1 MNNTK
6 ENNLSKT
13 AQVVAPYIVRTGSG
27 GIAVVTLNR
36 PTNRNAL
43 SSAMIESLQIE
54 FDSLATDPN
63 VRVIILRA
71 EGPGFCAGH
80 DLKEIQERRVDQ
92 DKGQAFFQKL
102 FADCTKLMTSITALP
117 QPVIAEIQGIAT
129 AAGTQ
134 LVATCDIAIASDV
147 ARFGVNGIDVGFFC
161 STPMVALSRNIG
173 RKLAMELLTTGD
185 MMTAQKAMDAGLVNQ
200 VVARD
205 KLQGATMAMARK
217 IAAKPKNVLALGKK
231 AFQAQIQMP
240 RQEAYQA
247 MEKVMVQNLML
258 EESVEG
264 FAAFIEKRAPK
275 WTD

>member
-1 MNNTK
+1 MNDLPT
-6 ENNLSKT
+6 SSAT
-13 AQVVAPYIVRTGSG
+13 GISPVQAPYIVRTGTS

-36 PTNRNAL
+36 PSNRNAL
-43 SSAMIESLQIE
+43 SSAMMKAMQTE

-80 DLKEIQERRVDQ
+80 DLKEIQERRGDQ
-92 DKGQAFFQKL
+92 DNGQAFFREL
-102 FADCTKLMTSITALP
+102 FSDCTKLMTSITALP
-117 QPVIAEIQGIAT
+117 QPVIVEIQGIAT
-129 AAGTQ
+129 AAGCQ
-134 LVATCDIAIASDV
+134 LVATCDLAVASDI

-173 RKLAMELLTTGD
+173 RKIAMELLTTGD
-185 MMTAQKAMDAGLVNQ
+185 MLTAHEAMDAGLLNQ
-200 VVARD
+200 VVSPD
-205 KLQGATMAMARK
+205 KLQGATMALARK
-217 IAAKPKNVLALGKK
+217 IAGKPSNVVALGKK

-258 EESVEG
+258 DESVEG
-264 FAAFIEKRAPK
+264 FSAFIEKRAPK
-275 WTD
+275 WTG